1 MPGITGPKPSVAP
14 PSSPAVDSSSPAPA
28 GGAGDAAAPAG
39 QPVDVPQGPSV
50 PIDGMDAA
58 ASDVAAASHV
68 VGAPAGS
75 SAAPAAAAPGGMPG
89 AGNAFATRLA
99 MMSGATGASA
109 AGASGE
115 LAGFQAALAKG
126 EVPTHFPIAALN
138 DLPIPSSGLV
148 LQLDSDTVAG
158 QRVVLRRVV
167 HPEHGEGVE
176 MRLKLRHPEDTQRV
190 VEKMEA
196 SGAKRG
202 EWSSVAKTLDDQ
214 GRYVLD
220 IDAKAAPYTNA
231 ATATHAS
238 ARGDKPAEA
247 CLLEEDGRY
256 EVRVLPEDAA
266 QAVSGLV
273 SIRAYFGQR
282 ESTVSRRM
290 QAALEAAGL
299 EETAQDST
307 PQSRELYNQLR
318 VLWQSDP
325 EAAQEFADVSLDSR
339 QARKDVTEALKKAG
353 VDADQAANMPTRE
366 VFPGHFTTMNPG
378 QGDKYRDMGV
388 QYLFSGVRK
397 AEQVVAI
404 LEGDGLMSTRER
416 YARGMLIEGASSA
429 ADLASGGA
437 DYVFTRMVTDAA
449 KNKTFSS
456 SFASGSYQLV
466 YNTDVLDRTDW
477 FAYTKDTFG
486 STRDLDKFTAREYG
500 QELVDSM
507 ATGGFSGYATSNEVM
522 FQTGLP
528 NRDIQGIFASTEDGK
543 KALIEALEA
552 KGITELNG
560 KPLTEAIEVR
570 KYMVEPDGADS

>member
-1 MPGITGPKPSVAP
+1 MPGITGPKPNVPTPASSVVG
-14 PSSPAVDSSSPAPA
+14 PAAPAPA
-28 GGAGDAAAPAG
+28 DNSDSAVGPAAPS
-39 QPVDVPQGPSV
+39 VDVPQGPSV
-50 PIDGMDAA
+50 PIDGMDADA
-58 ASDVAAASHV
+58 TSVAAAHHV
-68 VGAPAGS
+68 VGAHAS
-75 SAAPAAAAPGGMPG
+75 SAAPAGATAGGLPSV
-89 AGNAFATRLA
+89 GNAFATRLA
-99 MMSGATGASA
+99 MMSSASGSSATSG
-109 AGASGE
+109 SGE
-115 LAGFQAALAKG
+115 LAAFQAALAKG
-126 EVPTHFPIAALN
+126 KVPTHFPIAALS

-148 LQLDSDTVAG
+148 LQLDADTVAG
-158 QRVVLRRVV
+158 QSVVLRRVV

-176 MRLKLRHPEDTQRV
+176 MRLKLRNPEDTQRV
-190 VEKMEA
+190 VEQMESA
-196 SGAKRG
+196 GAKRG

-247 CLLEEDGRY
+247 CLLEEKGRY
-256 EVRVLPEDAA
+256 EIRVLPEDAA
-266 QAVSGLV
+266 RAVSGLV
-273 SIRAYFGQR
+273 SIRAYFGER
-282 ESTVSRRM
+282 KSTVSRRM
-290 QAALEAAGL
+290 QSALEAAGL
-299 EETAQDST
+299 GETAKDST
-307 PQSRELYNQLR
+307 PKTREMYNQLR

-325 EAAQEFADVSLDSR
+325 EAAQKFADVSLDSR
-339 QARKDVTEALKKAG
+339 KARKDVGEALKKAG
-353 VDADQAANMPTRE
+353 VDAEQAANLPTKE
-366 VFPGHFTTMNPG
+366 VFPGHFTTLNPG

-397 AEQVVAI
+397 AEQVVSI

-456 SFASGSYQLV
+456 SFASGAYQLV
-466 YNTDVLDRTDW
+466 YSTDVLDRTDW
-477 FAYTKDTFG
+477 FAYVKDTFG
-486 STRDLDKFTAREYG
+486 STRDLDKFTARKYG

-528 NRDIQGIFASTEDGK
+528 NRDIQGIFASTEEGK
-543 KALIEALEA
+543 KSLIEALEA

-560 KPLTEAIEVR
+560 KPLAEAIEVR